1 MYHNFNLEEEFVCDR
16 FGCSDNANKIDKCN
30 GKYKEE

>member
-1 MYHNFNLEEEFVCDR
+1 MYHNFDLEEEFVCDL
-16 FGCSDNANKIDKCN
+16 FGCSDNANKVSLCN